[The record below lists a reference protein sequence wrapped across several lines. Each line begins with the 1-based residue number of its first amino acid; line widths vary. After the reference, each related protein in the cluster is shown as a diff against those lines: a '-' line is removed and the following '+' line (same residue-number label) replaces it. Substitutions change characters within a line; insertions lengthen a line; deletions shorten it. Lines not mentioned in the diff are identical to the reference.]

1 MKVKINKA
9 QYLITQ
15 TPLEKIISD
24 YPLKIRLKKRKNN
37 IGWINMNRPMTK
49 GKEIIL
55 TEGNK

>member
-9 QYLITQ
+9 QYLIGKI
-15 TPLEKIISD
+15 PLVKIISD
-24 YPLKIRLKKRKNN
+24 YPLKILLKKRKNG
-37 IGWINMNRPMTK
+37 IGWINMSHLIGQ